1 MKFLHKAK
9 ANLRNIIVYRS
20 KRQNEGPTKI
30 VYLTP
35 AKAEL
40 GSAQLKLVY
49 SFVSWEGM
57 LIRGAVAAIDFNHNV
72 NRNEKVTAT
81 GAPMC
86 KIRVCMMIA
95 Q

>member
-1 MKFLHKAK
+1 MI
-9 ANLRNIIVYRS
+9 N
-20 KRQNEGPTKI
+20 
-30 VYLTP
+30 
-35 AKAEL
+35 
-40 GSAQLKLVY
+40 

-95 Q
+95 QWYINIPKGKFKKKTNGGKFL